1 MKNVIIINSD
11 DHGFVGVAQNYKNAI
26 DCLLEWSGY
35 KLYYHLKDD
44 LDRWDYLTGESEE
57 DFEEIYDLNIEEFNK
72 KFEGS
77 YYLQIEPLW

>member
-1 MKNVIIINSD
+1 MKNVIIINSN

-35 KLYYHLKDD
+35 ELYYHPEDD
-44 LDRWDYLTGESEE
+44 LDSWDYLTGESEE
-57 DFEEIYDLNIEEFNK
+57 DFEEIYDLNIEEFNR
-72 KFEGS
+72 KFEGA